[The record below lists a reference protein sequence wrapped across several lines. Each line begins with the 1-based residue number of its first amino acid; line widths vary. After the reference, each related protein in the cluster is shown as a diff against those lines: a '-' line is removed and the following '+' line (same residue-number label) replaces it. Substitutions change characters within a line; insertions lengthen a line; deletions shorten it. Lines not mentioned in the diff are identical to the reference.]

1 MGGALLIMAG
11 QQKLP
16 PEIQAAKDEAEREL
30 AVYKQAQAD
39 NQKIINSR
47 QTLVSQIN
55 ENKMVEAEFKLLD
68 EEEDAAV
75 FKQVGPL
82 LIPQELIEAKAN
94 VNKRLEYMNAE
105 LAKMDA
111 KIKENND
118 LADKSGEKVMQFQQ
132 KMQAMQQAMQQ
143 EAAKAAQE

>member
-1 MGGALLIMAG
+1 MGIMAG

-68 EEEDAAV
+68 EEDSAV
-75 FKQVGPL
+75 FKQVGPV

-111 KIKENND
+111 KIKENNE